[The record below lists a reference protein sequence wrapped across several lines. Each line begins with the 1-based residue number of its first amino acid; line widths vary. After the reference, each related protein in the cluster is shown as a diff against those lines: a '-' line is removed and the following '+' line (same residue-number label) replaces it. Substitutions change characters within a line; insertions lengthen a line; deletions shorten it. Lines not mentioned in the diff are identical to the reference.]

1 MKGMVQ
7 KKRLV
12 SFEDNDKMQHCSL
25 IATRSFVHKKK
36 DSGAFTVQ
44 CTIGLTHFV
53 KALYDLGMS
62 INLMPLSIYKKLGL
76 GIQSLPRCG
85 Y

>member
-1 MKGMVQ
+1 M
-7 KKRLV
+7 KRLV

-44 CTIGLTHFV
+44 CNIGLTHFV
-53 KALYDLGMS
+53 KALYDLCIR

-76 GIQSLPRCG
+76 RGP
-85 Y
+85 